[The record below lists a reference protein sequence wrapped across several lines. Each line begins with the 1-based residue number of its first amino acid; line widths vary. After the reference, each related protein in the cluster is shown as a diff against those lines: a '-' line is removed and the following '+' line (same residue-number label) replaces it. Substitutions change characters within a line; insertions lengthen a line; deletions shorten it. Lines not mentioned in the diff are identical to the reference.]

1 MRLIDAD
8 AFAESLIHCDALGR
22 KSFEAVLNALN
33 EQPTAYDVDKVLE
46 QLEKEKDMHTLG
58 YNLSLYKD
66 KEIKDKYKTVMI
78 VLDEVIEIVRKGGV
92 RG

>member
-8 AFAESLIHCDALGR
+8 ELTKEIMNEMPVCASRGVFRAFIDDE
-22 KSFEAVLNALN
+22 
-33 EQPTAYDVDKVLE
+33 PTAYDVDKVLE

-78 VLDEVIEIVRKGGV
+78 VLNEVIEIVRKGGV
-92 RG
+92 SK